1 MATKK
6 TGNVLIATVVT
17 VILGIFVSCASAP
30 KNEPSVEK
38 KQEKKRLVVT
48 DHPTTPE
55 DWAKFYTQKG
65 IDALEVKK
73 GGKANF
79 SAAVQFFTKA
89 TEAYPKSPTVWFN
102 LGLVYQ
108 QMGDDENAV
117 KNYNLALQ
125 LEPTYARPVINKAA
139 IYANKLEYNRAI
151 DVCEKFLEENPKDKA
166 VLSAVAGF
174 YLKKRDFLKAI
185 ESVRKILIQEPANM
199 DALKNLG
206 MIYLLKKD
214 MGLANMVTTNS
225 YNLNP
230 NDAGI
235 ANNRGVIFHEQGDDS
250 LAMFYYTQALNLDAQ
265 NKAANFNVGTIAM
278 SYGDAERAFHHFS
291 VVLAQ
296 DPDNLDARVG
306 LALAYRGLGNFAEAE
321 AEYKKVLDKDPNN
334 PLAVFNLGVLY
345 HDHMNKKVEAQSLF
359 RKYLSIGGEIGQDHI
374 VHKYI
379 ADKVRIRPTEE
390 EQTPQ
395 NQ

>member
-1 MATKK
+1 MKK
-6 TGNVLIATVVT
+6 TTLLTIIALAAFV
-17 VILGIFVSCASAP
+17 FAVSCKST
-30 KNEPSVEK
+30 PSVESDTAK
-38 KQEKKRLVVT
+38 KAPEKKRLEIK
-48 DHPTTPE
+48 DRPTTPE
-55 DWAKFYTQKG
+55 EWAKFHTQKG

-73 GGKANF
+73 GKVDFAGAIKH
-79 SAAVQFFTKA
+79 FTLA
-89 TEAYPKSPTVWFN
+89 TDAYPKSSTVWFN
-102 LGLVYQ
+102 LGLAYQ

-117 KNYNLALQ
+117 KYYNAALQ
-125 LEPTYARPVINKAA
+125 IEPAYARPVINKAA

-151 DVCEKFLEENPKDKA
+151 DVCEKFLEENTKDKA

-174 YLKKRDFLKAI
+174 YLKKLDFLKAI
-185 ESVRKILIQEPANM
+185 ESVRKILIQEPANV

-214 MGLANMVTTNS
+214 LGLATMVTTNS
-225 YNLNP
+225 YTLNP

-235 ANNRGVIFHEQGDDS
+235 SNNRGVIFHAQGDDS
-250 LAMFYYTQALNLDAQ
+250 LAMFYYSSAIGSDQA
-265 NKAANFNVGTIAM
+265 NKAANFNVGSMAM
-278 SYGDAERAFHHFS
+278 SYGDAERAFQHFS

-306 LALAYRGLGNFAEAE
+306 LALAHRGMGNFTEAE

-345 HDHMNKKVEAQSLF
+345 HDHLNKKVEAQSLF

-379 ADKVRIRPTEE
+379 ADKVKIRPSDD
-390 EQTPQ
+390 EQAPQ
-395 NQ
+395 N